1 MILYGNSI
9 WQEAGMEAGLDKPQ
23 GPVQKPGL
31 SLAGRGDGNGYSR
44 ALEAPPEAGM
54 QGRVEGSLT
63 KAICDSS

>member
-1 MILYGNSI
+1 MARSRDGSWLRQTSGAGT
-9 WQEAGMEAGLDKPQ
+9 EAWPVSEGM
-23 GPVQKPGL
+23 VTVF
-31 SLAGRGDGNGYSR
+31 SYSR

>member
-1 MILYGNSI
+1 
-9 WQEAGMEAGLDKPQ
+9 MEAGLDKPQ